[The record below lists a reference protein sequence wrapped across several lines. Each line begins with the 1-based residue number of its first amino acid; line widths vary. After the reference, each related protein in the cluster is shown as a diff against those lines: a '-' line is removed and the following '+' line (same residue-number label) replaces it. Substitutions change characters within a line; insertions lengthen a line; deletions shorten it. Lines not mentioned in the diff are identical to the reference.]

1 MAWVYL
7 LLKIESSSDW
17 LYSSPHSSAVTSPTF
32 MTLQNSVDYD
42 RYRSVC
48 LNGLMHW
55 KDIIGRSQ
63 AGAVAIGTFRDLPDV
78 VFKTIDISKK
88 PGGLKQ
94 FDHEVQMYKHMESL
108 QGICIPRLIAYG
120 NLGGLI
126 QVIVLENVGKH
137 ITMDQFQTRKSD
149 IDFAVQNIH
158 RLNVKHGDLRLPN
171 IAIDSSDRI
180 RILDFGM
187 SSIIDQSTIIDPYQV
202 ED

>member
-1 MAWVYL
+1 M
-7 LLKIESSSDW
+7 
-17 LYSSPHSSAVTSPTF
+17 YSSPHSSAVTSPTW
-32 MTLQNSVDYD
+32 MTSQNSVDDD

-48 LNGLMHW
+48 LDGLMHW

-63 AGAVAIGTFRDLPDV
+63 AGAVAIGTFRDLPDI

-94 FDHEVQMYKHMESL
+94 FDHEVQMYKLMESL

-120 NLGGLI
+120 NLGGFI

-137 ITMDQFQTRKSD
+137 ITMDQFQARKSD

-171 IAIDSSDRI
+171 ITMDSCDRI

-187 SSIIDQSTIIDPYQV
+187 SSMIDQSTIIDPYQV
-202 ED
+202 EDV